1 MKTLLLTI
9 LLATVAA
16 AQSAETQT
24 PPANLAKADK
34 PAKQKAKRSPGG
46 DIGSGAAN
54 IGTGAAKGA
63 GNLAKGT
70 AKGAVDLATLHPI
83 DAATSVGGGAV
94 SAGKDVTVGT
104 AKGVGKMTRG
114 VGRALKK
121 VF

>member
-1 MKTLLLTI
+1 MKTLLLAI
-9 LLATVAA
+9 LLASVAA
-16 AQSAETQT
+16 PQSAVT
-24 PPANLAKADK
+24 PTPKAEK
-34 PAKQKAKRSPGG
+34 VEKKKAKRSPGG

-83 DAATSVGGGAV
+83 DAATSIGGGAV
-94 SAGKDVTVGT
+94 SAGKNVTVGT
-104 AKGVGKMTRG
+104 AKGAGKITRG
-114 VGRALKK
+114 VGRAIKK